1 MTRRCLTFD
10 HNRELAFWMWTV
22 TIDACREYLCMNLAA
37 GHLETTL
44 DVQHPGIGEALA
56 LDRTPCVERP
66 ELASSFRIYGEIL
79 LIPAI
84 RKGGSFMSSETHAS
98 LFDLRRPMNRR
109 HVGALAFGAV
119 VSIAA
124 GTAAVSA
131 KSATPEA
138 SPEASPSA
146 SPAASPVAGAANLK
160 SLLPEAKGAPL
171 GLDKIEDTTN
181 DKAAALLALTSAVTE
196 DDLTAWGWQGSETR
210 VFTASD
216 PSKLEEGDTATEIVT
231 VDGFATPEG
240 AGKAFPAYS
249 DALVTGGY
257 KVLDDGATYG
267 DRAHLLW
274 LKDEASGATDAAL
287 VIQKETVVYTIVTK
301 AKNGSPIFDVERTA
315 VALGLRRS

>member
-1 MTRRCLTFD
+1 
-10 HNRELAFWMWTV
+10 
-22 TIDACREYLCMNLAA
+22 
-37 GHLETTL
+37 
-44 DVQHPGIGEALA
+44 
-56 LDRTPCVERP
+56 
-66 ELASSFRIYGEIL
+66 
-79 LIPAI
+79 
-84 RKGGSFMSSETHAS
+84 MSSETHAS

-109 HVGALAFGAV
+109 HVGALALGAV

-124 GTAAVSA
+124 GASLASA
-131 KSATPEA
+131 QSSTPEA

-146 SPAASPVAGAANLK
+146 SPVAGATDLK
-160 SLLPEAKGAPL
+160 SLLPDVKAAPL

-216 PSKLEEGDTATEIVT
+216 PSKLEEGATSTEIVT
-231 VDGFATPEG
+231 VDGFATVEG

-249 DALVTGGY
+249 DALVAGGF
-257 KVLDDGATYG
+257 KVLDDGVTYG
-267 DRAHLLW
+267 DQAHLLW
-274 LKDEASGATDAAL
+274 SKDEASGATDAAL

-301 AKNGSPIFDVERTA
+301 AENGSPIFDVERTA